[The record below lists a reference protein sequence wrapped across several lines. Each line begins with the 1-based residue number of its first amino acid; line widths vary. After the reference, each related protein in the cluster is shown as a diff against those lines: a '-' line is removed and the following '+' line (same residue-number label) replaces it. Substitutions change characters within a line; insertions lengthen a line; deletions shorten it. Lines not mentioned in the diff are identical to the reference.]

1 MSLPLILITND
12 DGVNAPGLRH
22 LIKLMNTIGKVV
34 VVAPDGPQSAQSHA
48 ITINKPFRCNKVK
61 IDNGKQLEFSC
72 SGTPVDC
79 IKLALSKILDRK
91 PDLCVSGIN
100 HGSNASINVIYS
112 GTMAAAIEASI
123 HNIPS
128 IGFSLLD
135 HDMNADFS
143 HTDNYI
149 LSIANKLLS
158 SKLNRC
164 LNVNFPKYNPE
175 SDIKGIKVAHQS
187 KGKWIEEFDE
197 RLDPSGN
204 KYFWL
209 TGKFVDE
216 DESEQADQNILDKN
230 FVSIV
235 PISNDLTYIDQI
247 NDLENIFNE

>member
-1 MSLPLILITND
+1 M
-12 DGVNAPGLRH
+12 
-22 LIKLMNTIGKVV
+22 
-34 VVAPDGPQSAQSHA
+34 
-48 ITINKPFRCNKVK
+48 
-61 IDNGKQLEFSC
+61 
-72 SGTPVDC
+72 
-79 IKLALSKILDRK
+79 SKIIDRK

-112 GTMAAAIEASI
+112 GTMAAAIEASV

-135 HDMNADFS
+135 HDMNANFS

-158 SKLNRC
+158 SKLNSC

-235 PISNDLTYIDQI
+235 PISYDLTHYDQI
-247 NDLENIFNE
+247 NDLENILNE